1 MDFKSI
7 KILKRAFKYLQEFLR
22 FISPVLYYK
31 LPYFKTYDLFPHQI
45 NVPLA
50 LDLKLLIMVE
60 ICVQEYDSL
69 ESYLKYIIKKE
80 STM

>member
-22 FISPVLYYK
+22 FLSPVLYYK
-31 LPYFKTYDLFPHQI
+31 LPYFKTYALFPHQI
-45 NVPLA
+45 NVSLA
-50 LDLKLLIMVE
+50 LDLKLVTMVE

-69 ESYLKYIIKKE
+69 ES
-80 STM
+80 